1 MNILLYILTWTKIRR
16 ETRFIQQNL
25 GQNHQSRKATI
36 KAARSMSL
44 FVVAFFI
51 QWCSAG
57 IYGAWGLF
65 GTVPIALFH
74 AVTTFNNIGGIMNL
88 IVYFIVHRKE
98 IARKNNRSSKYAN
111 DQRQGS
117 SVRTQS
123 SDLPTTA
130 AASAYP
136 D

>member
-1 MNILLYILTWTKIRR
+1 
-16 ETRFIQQNL
+16 
-25 GQNHQSRKATI
+25 
-36 KAARSMSL
+36 
-44 FVVAFFI
+44 
-51 QWCSAG
+51 
-57 IYGAWGLF
+57 
-65 GTVPIALFH
+65 
-74 AVTTFNNIGGIMNL
+74 MNL

-98 IARKNNRSSKYAN
+98 IARKHNRSSMYAK
-111 DQRQGS
+111 DQRQES